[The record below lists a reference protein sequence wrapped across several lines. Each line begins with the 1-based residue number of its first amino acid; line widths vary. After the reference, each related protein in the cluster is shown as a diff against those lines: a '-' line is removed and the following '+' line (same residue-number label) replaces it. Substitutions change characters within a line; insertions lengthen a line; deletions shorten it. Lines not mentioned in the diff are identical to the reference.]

1 MSILAVDRLFIL
13 PLVGIFQSI
22 LIDIMREAGAFLAV
36 RRISPPPL
44 VQYRGIMTTEYV
56 RVISTGQRL
65 NVASIS
71 GYRLVTL

>member
-1 MSILAVDRLFIL
+1 
-13 PLVGIFQSI
+13 
-22 LIDIMREAGAFLAV
+22 MREAGASLAV
-36 RRISPPPL
+36 RRMPLPPL

-71 GYRLVTL
+71 GYRLVTLQI